1 MTRQTR
7 DIAVSPYRRIA
18 VSPYR
23 RIAVSPYR
31 RFAVSPFRHIP
42 SPSCHLSFVIGLAHC
57 FFDVEIT
64 FHHHTPL

>member
-23 RIAVSPYR
+23 R
-31 RFAVSPFRHIP
+31 FAIFPPRHVI
-42 SPSCHLSFVIGLAHC
+42 CHLSSALPTAFLMLKSH
-57 FFDVEIT
+57 FIT
-64 FHHHTPL
+64 TRRYELIFQNI